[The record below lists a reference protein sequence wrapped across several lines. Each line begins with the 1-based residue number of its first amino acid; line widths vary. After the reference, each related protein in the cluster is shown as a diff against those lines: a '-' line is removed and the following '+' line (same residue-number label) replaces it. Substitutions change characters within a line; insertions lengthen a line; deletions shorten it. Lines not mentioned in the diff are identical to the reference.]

1 MISRTLWTG
10 TPGAEKYR
18 KVGPIDI
25 AVAVEI
31 SRMAGVRTPG
41 TQKHRQIVGIDDA
54 TPIDIAHTI
63 RSEG

>member
-1 MISRTLWTG
+1 MSRTLRTG
-10 TPGAEKYR
+10 TPGAEQYR

-41 TQKHRQIVGIDDA
+41 PQKHRQIGGIDQA
-54 TPIDIAHTI
+54 VPIDITHTI